1 MTLFD
6 VGSLGCN
13 AGITDTGAEYLAKA
27 VEDSTSIKAI
37 RWAAA
42 ILYLYNQNNLQWD
55 IWKKAY
61 LILGEL

>member
-37 RWAAA
+37 R
-42 ILYLYNQNNLQWD
+42 
-55 IWKKAY
+55 
-61 LILGEL
+61 